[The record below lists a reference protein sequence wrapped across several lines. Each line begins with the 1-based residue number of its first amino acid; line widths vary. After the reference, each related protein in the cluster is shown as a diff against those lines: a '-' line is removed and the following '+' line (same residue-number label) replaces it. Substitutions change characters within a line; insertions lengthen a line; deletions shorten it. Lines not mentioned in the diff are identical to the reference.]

1 MKSWVVVQRRLIADA
16 LQRLGRNPMSSLLNI
31 VVLATAM
38 CLPIGG
44 YLLLANVERLL
55 GNAGAEPE
63 ISLLLAPETGSKDRA
78 ELERVLSGT
87 AGVRGFRLVSREQ
100 ALADL
105 QRRAGLADLL
115 EGLPGNP
122 LPDAYVLRPA
132 SGNPAEIAA
141 LAQTLRGLPKVSAAV
156 YDAEWAQRLQSGV
169 EAGRFVVLALG
180 LMLAVAMLA
189 ITFNTIRMQ
198 VLTDGA
204 EMAVAA
210 LLGATPGYLRRPFLY
225 FGALQGV
232 ISGLFAWAILALSF
246 AWLRGR
252 IATLLGEFALG
263 GSPVELNLGDGL
275 SIVLFAACLGW
286 AGAWLSARRY
296 AAP

>member
-1 MKSWVVVQRRLIADA
+1 MVQRRLVVDA
-16 LQRLGRNPMSSLLNI
+16 LQRLGRSPMSSLLNI

-78 ELERVLSGT
+78 ELERVLRGT
-87 AGVRGFRLVSREQ
+87 ASVRGFRLVPREQ

-105 QRRAGLADLL
+105 QSRAGLADLL

-132 SGNPAEIAA
+132 RGNPAEIAA
-141 LAQTLRGLPKVSAAV
+141 LAQTLRGLPSVSAAV

-232 ISGLFAWAILALSF
+232 ISGLFAWAILALGF
-246 AWLRGR
+246 AWLRVR
-252 IATLLGEFALG
+252 IVTLLGEFALG
-263 GSPVELNLGDGL
+263 GSPVELSLGDGL

-286 AGAWLSARRY
+286 VGAWLSARRY
-296 AAP
+296 ATP